1 MEMNLCRFFLLF
13 MHAVLLR
20 DPFIKREGLESH
32 FTGLTMPHFCA
43 CSKLGPRFPMLYVV
57 VFLMF
62 NELRREVI
70 AVDGIIIIVKTFC
83 S

>member
-1 MEMNLCRFFLLF
+1 
-13 MHAVLLR
+13 
-20 DPFIKREGLESH
+20 
-32 FTGLTMPHFCA
+32 
-43 CSKLGPRFPMLYVV
+43 MLYVV